1 MNNKAGE
8 SVECD
13 WARVGVLF
21 GCEPSQRTP
30 DIERLLI
37 DTARKC
43 PDNARLLPL
52 AVTWLVEYGQF
63 VARHRLRRLV
73 QTELEPKPQ
82 AILGLLIEEAVRHG
96 ATREL
101 LIVTVEC
108 DPLSPAVP
116 LSRVQR
122 DQASLAN
129 VSERRASELSQKWG
143 VWTPPVEIKPDAVR
157 PVTWLLDQ
165 NTEYRERV
173 IRKGDLRVS
182 IIETLRRDVPGHS
195 VASEAALSR
204 LSGATRAAVRK
215 ALDALRLE
223 GVIGL
228 GTDAMNERDHPV
240 SLRRVV

>member
-1 MNNKAGE
+1 MKSKTYDN
-8 SVECD
+8 VERD

-21 GCEPSQRTP
+21 GCEPSRESP
-30 DIERLLI
+30 DLERLLI

-63 VARHRLRRLV
+63 VARHRLKRLV
-73 QTELEPKPQ
+73 QTELEPEPQ

-101 LIVTVEC
+101 LIVSEEC
-108 DPLSPAVP
+108 YLLSPAVP
-116 LSRVQR
+116 LSQVQR
-122 DQASLAN
+122 DQDSLTRI
-129 VSERRASELSQKWG
+129 SERRASELSQKWG
-143 VWTPPVEIKPDAVR
+143 VWTPPVELKPDAVR

-165 NTEYRERV
+165 NNEYRERV

-228 GTDAMNERDHPV
+228 GADAMNERDHPV
-240 SLRRVV
+240 SLRRVA